1 MNSEKY
7 AHLGN
12 HPADN
17 KNIKHHPNHLLFIL
31 EVNFL
36 APGKHWSLDSSFL
49 LLLLLFFS
57 FFYYKI

>member
-36 APGKHWSLDSSFL
+36 APGKH
-49 LLLLLFFS
+49 
-57 FFYYKI
+57 